1 MYDVSVTIWNKENG
15 RSETKTENGLDE
27 DEVRA
32 QLKEWGQ
39 HLESGDDWFL
49 LYDEDDDEED
59 GEEDEEYCLN
69 CDELVEDC
77 ECEDG
82 PST

>member
-15 RSETKTENGLDE
+15 RSETKAENGLDE

-49 LYDEDDDEED
+49 LFDEDD
-59 GEEDEEYCLN
+59 EDEDLCEV
-69 CDELVEDC
+69 CDETADEC
-77 ECEDG
+77 ICEDG
-82 PST
+82 PTI